1 MLCYLAAS
9 FKEDYESDA
18 ELGIRCRA
26 GKDGDRVLWMDL
38 R

>member
-18 ELGIRCRA
+18 ELGRMAIEYC
-26 GKDGDRVLWMDL
+26 GWISDSNNVL
-38 R
+38 